1 MTPER
6 WQQVNEL
13 FHSALKY
20 DPAQRGSYLN
30 QVCNGDQELRQEVE
44 SLIASHN
51 NSDHFIGAFPIEAA
65 TRLIA
70 EDRSDLSI
78 GQRIGQYKILSL
90 LGKGG
95 MGEVYLASDS
105 KLGRKVALKLLPSS
119 FTQDRDRARRFEQEA
134 RAASALNHPNIL
146 TIFDIEKVE
155 GTHFIATEYIE
166 GQTLRQ
172 QLEERKMGLSEALE
186 VAIQVASALS
196 AAHKAGIVH
205 RDIKPE
211 NLMLRPDGY
220 VKVLDFGLAKLA
232 ERQALSSDTDSTAF
246 PGVQTDS
253 GVLMGTAHYM
263 SPEQAR
269 GLSIDHRTDIFSL
282 GVVLYEM
289 VTGHVPFA
297 GQTPSHV
304 IVAILEKEPAPL
316 ANYHLE
322 APAQLQRIINK
333 ALSKSREERYSTV
346 EDFLIDLKQLRHEVE
361 SGARLERAK
370 DPERLNSGHLV
381 DRWEITQKRLIW
393 LAAFVVM
400 IGIGGGV
407 WLWFPWSALKPT
419 LPPMNVV
426 EFTNFQNGSGV
437 PAFSPDGNQ
446 IAFVWAGEKN
456 ENRHI
461 YTKMIDGGNPL
472 QLTKGPATDISPA
485 WSPDGRRIAFVRISD
500 KLEIFTAS
508 ALGGEERRLITLDER
523 PEAGYATNVS
533 WSPDGKVIAFSDKPS
548 ALEPRSIFLLSL
560 ESLEKQRLTTP
571 PEQYWGDIYTEFSPD
586 GKSLTV
592 NRFSTT
598 VSSDLYVVPVA
609 GGETRRLTFDNANIT
624 GAAWSEDGKEI
635 VFASNRL
642 GSIASLW
649 KIAASGGSPERI
661 AITGENSAG
670 VVIARR
676 GHRMAYG
683 QCYNPNTNIHR
694 IELQDS
700 AIGADRPILA
710 AGRKNPSTCLLCSSR
725 HDMDAKI
732 SPDGNRIVFQSDR
745 SATMEIWVCN
755 SDGSNPRQVTSFGG
769 PSSGSPNWSPDGRQ
783 IAFDSVAKGDTDIYV
798 IDAEGGK
805 PRRISDETSD
815 EVVPTW
821 SHDGRWIYFGS
832 NRNGGWQV
840 WKIPTEGGKAV
851 QVTRYGGLCTA
862 ESPDGKSVYYSKFG
876 SPGIYQVPVD
886 GGDETLVI
894 ASNARRNWAVADD
907 GIYFITQDTGGEAA
921 IECFN
926 LATRRVRNVAA
937 LGKINLWLM
946 ALAVSPD
953 RRWFLYT
960 QVDPSNTGNITM
972 VENFR

>member
-20 DPAQRGSYLN
+20 DPAQRVSYLN
-30 QVCNGDQELRQEVE
+30 QVCDGDQELRQEVE

-51 NSDHFIGAFPIEAA
+51 DSDHFIGAFPIEAA

-70 EDRSDLSI
+70 EDRPDLSV

-90 LGKGG
+90 LGRGG
-95 MGEVYLASDS
+95 MGEVYLASDG
-105 KLGRKVALKLLPSS
+105 KLGRKVALKLLPFS
-119 FTQDRDRARRFEQEA
+119 FIQDQDRVRRFEQEA

-172 QLEERKMGLSEALE
+172 HLEDRKLGLSEALE

-196 AAHKAGIVH
+196 SAHKAGIVH

-232 ERQALSSDTDSTAF
+232 ERQAVGSDTESNAF
-246 PGVQTDS
+246 RGVQTDS
-253 GVLMGTAHYM
+253 GVQMGTVHYM

-289 VTGHVPFA
+289 VTGHVPFT

-316 ANYHLE
+316 ADHYPQ
-322 APAQLQRIINK
+322 APAQLQRIISK
-333 ALSKSREERYSTV
+333 ALSKTREERYPTV
-346 EDFLIDLKQLRHEVE
+346 EDFLIDLKQLRQKVE
-361 SGARLERAK
+361 SGARLERTK
-370 DPERLNSGHLV
+370 QPRHIVEG
-381 DRWEITQKRLIW
+381 WGIKQKPLIW
-393 LAAFVVM
+393 LAALVLI
-400 IGIGGGV
+400 IGIGVAV
-407 WLWFPWSALKPT
+407 WIGIVGPALKPT

-426 EFTNFQNGSGV
+426 EFTNFQNGSGG

-456 ENRHI
+456 ENTHI
-461 YTKMIDGGNPL
+461 YTKLVDGGNPL
-472 QLTKGPATDISPA
+472 QLTKGPASDIFPA

-500 KLEIFTAS
+500 KLEIFTAA
-508 ALGGEERRLITLDER
+508 ALGGDERKLITLDEN
-523 PEAGYATNVS
+523 PDVGYATNLS
-533 WSPDGKVIAFSDKPS
+533 WSPDGKFIAFSDRPS
-548 ALEPRSIFLLSL
+548 APEPRSIFVLSL
-560 ESLEKQRLTTP
+560 ESLEKKRLTTP
-571 PEQYWGDIYTEFSPD
+571 PEQYWGDIYMEFSPD

-592 NRFSTT
+592 NRFSTM
-598 VSSDLYVVPVA
+598 VSNDLYVVPFA
-609 GGETRRLTFDNANIT
+609 GGDARRLTFDNASIT
-624 GAAWSEDGKEI
+624 GAAWTEDGKEI

-642 GSIASLW
+642 GSIPSLW
-649 KIAASGGSPERI
+649 KIAPSGGAPKRL
-661 AITGENSAG
+661 AITGENAAG
-670 VVIARR
+670 VVIARQ

-683 QCYNPNTNIHR
+683 QCYNPNTNIYR
-694 IELQDS
+694 IDLQDS
-700 AIGADRPILA
+700 AVGASRPVLA
-710 AGRKNPSTCLLCSSR
+710 AGRSNLSTCLICLSR
-725 HDMDAKI
+725 SDNDPRI
-732 SPDGNRIVFQSDR
+732 SPDGKHIAFQSNR
-745 SATMEIWVCN
+745 SGTMEIWVCN
-755 SDGSNPRQVTSFGG
+755 SDGSNPRQVTSLGG
-769 PSSGSPNWSPDGRQ
+769 PNVGSPMWSPDGRQ

-805 PRRISDETSD
+805 PRRLTDETSED
-815 EVVPTW
+815 WTPTW
-821 SHDGRWIYFGS
+821 SRDGRWIYFSSKRSGS
-832 NRNGGWQV
+832 LQV
-840 WKIPTEGGKAV
+840 WKMPVEGGEAV
-851 QVTRYGGLCTA
+851 QVTRHGGLRGV
-862 ESPDGKSVYYSKFG
+862 ESWDGKVVYYIQDK
-876 SPGIYQVPVD
+876 PGIFQVPVE
-886 GGDETLVI
+886 GGDETVAL
-894 ASNARRNWAVADD
+894 ASYNAGWQNWAVADD
-907 GIYFITQDTGGEAA
+907 GIYFIKQDPSGETA
-921 IECFN
+921 IDFFN
-926 LATRRVRNVAA
+926 FATRQTRDVAA
-937 LGKINLWLM
+937 LGKVNLWFQ
-946 ALAVSPD
+946 ALAFSPD

-960 QVDPSNTGNITM
+960 QVDQSNTTNITM